1 MPMPVQGGFSQPFNS
16 NSHPAPS
23 RDKIQKPHENF
34 HRLCKH
40 AAWLEALGFFH
51 FLCSLAF
58 FSVLPA
64 GDTTRVKRQLFP
76 NVTLTHLH
84 VNRLNYRTTKQEPSQ
99 FPPIPLKTIKSHN
112 SIFKAMPV
120 HLGNYSNSPSKHGP
134 SPVPN
139 GETKTWRRRRKQ
151 LICWTQCSE
160 MWGEHSSLQ
169 QINVPTPAQRKGS
182 YFIYFPLFELACT

>member
-1 MPMPVQGGFSQPFNS
+1 MLF
-16 NSHPAPS
+16 
-23 RDKIQKPHENF
+23 DW
-34 HRLCKH
+34 RLS
-40 AAWLEALGFFH
+40 ALGLFH

-58 FSVLPA
+58 FSLLPA
-64 GDTTRVKRQLFP
+64 GDTTRVKSSFP
-76 NVTLTHLH
+76 MWLSLIYMSIDWTMEQQNKNQANFHPFH
-84 VNRLNYRTTKQEPSQ
+84 S
-99 FPPIPLKTIKSHN
+99 ITIKSHN

-120 HLGNYSNSPSKHGP
+120 HLDNYSNSPSKHGP

-182 YFIYFPLFELACT
+182 YFIYFPLFELACIQATTFSNYQWERLSS